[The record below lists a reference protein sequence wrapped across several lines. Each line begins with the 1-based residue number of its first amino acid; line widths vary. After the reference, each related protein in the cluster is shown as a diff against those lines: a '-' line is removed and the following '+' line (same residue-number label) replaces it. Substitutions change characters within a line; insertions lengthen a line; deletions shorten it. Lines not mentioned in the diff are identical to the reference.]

1 MAKVSAKDQEQTIVS
16 NDNGKDIAT
25 SYHYDDDGNI
35 IKDDTY
41 SVILDSGEKEAEGKK
56 MKKLKTSYP
65 QYTTNAVSD
74 VVGYQDGGIAASE
87 DGQPAT
93 VVRNGNDIDFS
104 PRTDYSVD
112 ANYFTPLLHSYNRF
126 TRTELN
132 PFNKRFRYGYLDPY
146 RTVSTARE
154 YLFFTKPDL
163 NIYDHD
169 KNESVLTEYLRT
181 QTFWTEL
188 SKAHPDVIRMLELS
202 LDRSDPFNNLLGN
215 TVMNNLEIPSIEA
228 EMIDTPSNMYGV
240 SYTYR
245 GSSESSDNN
254 PTFSLEFRDTKYLPV
269 YNFFRAYEDYET
281 IKHHGHI
288 PPGNYYIKNHVLNDQ
303 YAIYKF
309 VVAED
314 GETILYYGKFYGV
327 KSKSLPR
334 DVFSN
339 TDFSNGLSYSIDF
352 GAAFYED
359 MKPYL
364 LAEFNNLY
372 ARKWRNSLYL
382 YDVYNPYLDAADN
395 RPATAAR
402 VFRVV
407 SNQSPCGYVYKLK
420 WKGNERT

>member
-1 MAKVSAKDQEQTIVS
+1 MAKVSAKESNIVIR
-16 NDNGKDIAT
+16 NIKNKQVAT
-25 SYHYDDDGNI
+25 TYQYDDDGNI
-35 IKDDTY
+35 IKDSAY
-41 SVILDSGEKEAEGKK
+41 SINLNNTTATEGKK
-56 MKKLKTSYP
+56 LKALTSSYP
-65 QYTTNAVSD
+65 QYTSSAVDDTVS
-74 VVGYQDGGIAASE
+74 YQDGGAAASVE
-87 DGQPAT
+87 GQEAT
-93 VVRNGNDIDFS
+93 VNHNGNGIDFS
-104 PRTDYSVD
+104 PTLDTSPD

-126 TRTELN
+126 TPSELD
-132 PFNKRFRYGYLDPY
+132 PFNKRFRLGYLDPY

-169 KNESVLTEYLRT
+169 KNESVLLEYLRT

-188 SKAHPDVIRMLELS
+188 TKAHPNVIRMLELS

-245 GSSESSDNN
+245 GTSESSDNN

-269 YNFFRAYEDYET
+269 YNFFRAYEDYEVL
-281 IKHHGHI
+281 KHHGHI
-288 PPGNYYIKNHVLNDQ
+288 PPGKYYIRNHVLNDQ

-309 VVAED
+309 IVGED

-339 TDFSNGLSYSIDF
+339 TDFTNGLSYSIDF

-372 ARKWRNSLYL
+372 ANKWNTSTYL

-402 VFRVV
+402 VFRVA
-407 SNQSPCGYVYKLK
+407 SSSSPCGYVYKLK
-420 WKGNERT
+420 WKGNDRT